1 MIVWLHE
8 WQRKRALARAQAQL
22 EALQQGAL
30 SASDYMFR
38 DHHIFSANALL
49 AELEALGFVSA
60 GERREI
66 AGEWVNN
73 YIRASLPAFFR
84 EKNADAIERLGRLM
98 QGGSL
103 DREESAGRSDFFAGA
118 S

>member
-8 WQRKRALARAQAQL
+8 WQRKRALAQAQVQL
-22 EALQQGAL
+22 EALRRGAL

-49 AELEALGFVSA
+49 ADLEARGFVTA
-60 GERREI
+60 DERREI

-73 YIRASLPAFFR
+73 FIRACLPAFYR
-84 EKNADAIERLGRLM
+84 EKNAEAIERLGRLM
-98 QGGSL
+98 QGGSSA
-103 DREESAGRSDFFAGA
+103 REDTVSRCEAGA